1 MRTNSIKMGL
11 LMAAGFIAYFLA
23 LYALGYGH
31 LTEFRVFNGII
42 QLGFLHIAIR
52 AYYAQH
58 PESIENYMLGVIQGM
73 WASAIGVGVF
83 ALFMTIFLLLNPALM
98 ETILQNSQMT
108 EYLNPYSASLFILA
122 EGLMVSLI
130 GSYVLAR
137 MAGFAVEKI

>member
-1 MRTNSIKMGL
+1 
-11 LMAAGFIAYFLA
+11 MAAGFIAYFLA

-58 PESIENYMLGVIQGM
+58 PESIENYMLGVVQGM
-73 WASAIGVGVF
+73 WASAVGVGIF
-83 ALFMTIFLLLNPALM
+83 AIFMTVFLLLDPALM
-98 ETILQNSQMT
+98 EAILQGST
-108 EYLNPYSASLFILA
+108 ISEYLNAYSASLFILT

-130 GSYVLAR
+130 GSYVLTR
-137 MAGFAVEKI
+137 MAGFAVEKA